1 MCGYNYRV
9 KVILFANTDWYLY
22 HYRLPLAQA
31 MQARGWE
38 ILALS
43 PPGDYTARLQ
53 QAGIRWRPF
62 PFSRR
67 GKNPLSDLDLLRRLV
82 KIYRAEQPDAVHHFT
97 IKPVLYGSLAARWLK
112 IPTIVNA
119 IPGLGHVFIDESIP
133 GRALR
138 RAVMQFYRFAL
149 AGTQVIFQNPD
160 DQALFSH
167 YKLVREGQHYL
178 IRGSG
183 VDVERLAPLPE
194 PQGDP
199 VAALPARLLWPKGV
213 AEFVAAAQRLKSEG
227 LAARFALIGRGDP
240 DSPQSVP
247 DAQLHA
253 WADEGAVEWWGWT
266 DEVFSI
272 YERAHIICLP
282 TYYGEGVPRSLL
294 EAAACGR
301 PIVATDQ
308 PGCREIVQHGRNG
321 LLVEVQDIDGL
332 ADALR
337 TLITDPLLRQQ
348 MGGRGRALVVE
359 KFSVDQVIR
368 ETLAVYTA
376 RKKDYN
382 KH

>member
-1 MCGYNYRV
+1 MTGYNYRV

-31 MQARGWE
+31 MQALGWE
-38 ILALS
+38 VVALS

-53 QAGIRWRPF
+53 QAGFRWLPF

-67 GKNPLSDLDLLRRLV
+67 GKNPLADLDLLRRLRN
-82 KIYRAEQPDAVHHFT
+82 IYRAEQPDAVHHFT

-112 IPTIVNA
+112 IPIIINA
-119 IPGLGHVFIDESIP
+119 IPGLGHIFIDENIP

-160 DQALFSH
+160 DQTLFVH
-167 YKLVREGQHYL
+167 YGLVKNGQHHL

-199 VAALPARLLWPKGV
+199 VVALPARLLWPKGV
-213 AEFVAAAQRLKSEG
+213 GEFVAAAQRLQSEG
-227 LAARFALIGRGDP
+227 VQARFALIGRSDP

-247 DAQLHA
+247 EEQLRA
-253 WADEGAVEWWGWT
+253 WADEGAVEWWGWA
-266 DEVFSI
+266 DDVFSI

-282 TYYGEGVPRSLL
+282 TYYGEGVPRSLV

-301 PIVATDQ
+301 PIVATDR
-308 PGCREIVQHGRNG
+308 PGCREIVQDGDNG
-321 LLVEVQDIDGL
+321 LLVAVQDIDAL

-337 TLITDPLLRQQ
+337 TLIANPQMRQR
-348 MGGRGRALVVE
+348 MGRHGRTLVVE

-368 ETLAVYTA
+368 ETLAVYHTS
-376 RKKDYN
+376 KKDYN
-382 KH
+382 

>member
-31 MQARGWE
+31 LQALGWE
-38 ILALS
+38 VVALS
-43 PPGDYTARLQ
+43 PPGDYTTRLQ
-53 QAGIRWRPF
+53 QAGLRWLPF

-67 GKNPLSDLDLLRRLV
+67 GKNPLADLNLLRRLIA
-82 KIYRAEQPDAVHHFT
+82 IYRAEQPDAVHHFT

-112 IPTIVNA
+112 ITAIINA

-160 DQALFSH
+160 DQALFTH
-167 YKLVREGQHYL
+167 YELVKDGQHHL

-213 AEFVAAAQRLKSEG
+213 AEFVAAAQRLKGEG
-227 LAARFALIGRGDP
+227 LPVRFALIGRGDP
-240 DSPQSVP
+240 GNPQSVP
-247 DAQLHA
+247 DAQLRA

-266 DEVFSI
+266 DDVFSI

-282 TYYGEGVPRSLL
+282 TYYGEGVPRSLV

-308 PGCREIVQHGRNG
+308 PGCREIVQHGDNG
-321 LLVEVQDIDGL
+321 LLVEAQDIDGL

-337 TLITDPLLRQQ
+337 TLISDRPLRQR
-348 MGGRGRALVVE
+348 MGKRGRALAVE

-368 ETLAVYTA
+368 ETLRVYPA
-376 RKKDYN
+376 HKEDYN
-382 KH
+382 